1 MKLFGRY
8 IYRTKFGF
16 AQILQE
22 HAPDGSPVRVLKLGG
37 VFQSAAYTDERRF
50 EPVFE
55 YYRAFDTVFSSPRPV
70 ARGDESADGSSP
82 SDAARGDESIDSSS
96 PFGAA
101 RFGVDACA
109 IDAGK
114 PDGPAA
120 KSLPHGASLHT
131 AARPA
136 ASRKVLVLGGG
147 GFAWPKHVLAT
158 HPEVSLDVVEIDPAI
173 IRIARRHF
181 FLDEAIE
188 RFDPAHKRLR
198 LICDDGRAFLEN
210 AAESSQRSYGARPEA
225 MRYDAIVNDA
235 FSGAEP
241 VRSLATVEAAQAAKA
256 CLIPGG
262 LYAAN
267 VVSDFDRANVAFLRD
282 LTATLAKAFAHV
294 HIIPCPDEDFGGEDN
309 YLVIAT
315 DGTYDFEDAIPFD
328 EDFLGAPMRD

>member
-16 AQILQE
+16 ARILQE

-37 VFQSAAYTDERRF
+37 VFQSATYTDERRF

-55 YYRAFDTVFSSPRPV
+55 YYRAFDTVLGC
-70 ARGDESADGSSP
+70 AT
-82 SDAARGDESIDSSS
+82 
-96 PFGAA
+96 GAA
-101 RFGVDACA
+101 FEDDSLDGLPPCDASAPFADIAHFSAAAHSFGTTHSFD
-109 IDAGK
+109 
-114 PDGPAA
+114 
-120 KSLPHGASLHT
+120 T
-131 AARPA
+131 AARSLVAETPDA
-136 ASRKVLVLGGG
+136 PDCERKNLASSRRVLVLGGG

-158 HPEVSLDVVEIDPAI
+158 HPEARLDVVEIDPAI

-188 RFDPAHKRLR
+188 RFDPAHVRLR

-210 AAESSQRSYGARPEA
+210 AMEGSQRSYGVSPEET
-225 MRYDAIVNDA
+225 RYDAIVNDA

-241 VRSLATVEAAQAAKA
+241 VRSLSTVEAAQASKA
-256 CLIPGG
+256 CLAPGG

-267 VVSDFDRANVAFLRD
+267 VVSDFDRANIAFLRD
-282 LTATLAKAFAHV
+282 LAATLAEVFAHV

-315 DGTYDFEDAIPFD
+315 DSACDFEGAVPFD
-328 EDFLGAPMRD
+328 EDFLGTPRHD

>member
-37 VFQSAAYTDERRF
+37 VFQSATYTHERPF

-55 YYRAFDTVFSSPRPV
+55 YYRAFDTVLEHPV
-70 ARGDESADGSSP
+70 
-82 SDAARGDESIDSSS
+82 
-96 PFGAA
+96 GAA
-101 RFGVDACA
+101 LED
-109 IDAGK
+109 DS
-114 PDGPAA
+114 PDGFP
-120 KSLPHGASLHT
+120 PCGASASFADTAHSSDT
-131 AARPA
+131 AARPLA
-136 ASRKVLVLGGG
+136 AETSDAPDCKRTDFADSRRVLVLGGG

-173 IRIARRHF
+173 IRIARKHF

-188 RFDPAHKRLR
+188 KFDPVHARLR

-210 AAESSQRSYGARPEA
+210 AAESSQRSYGVRPEA

-328 EDFLGAPMRD
+328 EDFLGTPMRD

>member
-16 AQILQE
+16 ARILQE

-37 VFQSAAYTDERRF
+37 VFQSATYTDERRF

-55 YYRAFDTVFSSPRPV
+55 YYRAFDTVLGRPAGV
-70 ARGDESADGSSP
+70 ALEDDSLDGLPPCDASAPFADIAHFSADAHS
-82 SDAARGDESIDSSS
+82 
-96 PFGAA
+96 FGTTHS
-101 RFGVDACA
+101 FD
-109 IDAGK
+109 
-114 PDGPAA
+114 
-120 KSLPHGASLHT
+120 T
-131 AARPA
+131 AARSLVAETPDA
-136 ASRKVLVLGGG
+136 PNCERKNLASSRRVLVLGGG

-158 HPEVSLDVVEIDPAI
+158 HPEARLDVVEIDPAI

-188 RFDPAHKRLR
+188 RFDPAHVRLR

-210 AAESSQRSYGARPEA
+210 AMEGSQRSYGVSPEET
-225 MRYDAIVNDA
+225 RYDAIVNDA

-241 VRSLATVEAAQAAKA
+241 VRSLSTVEAAQASKA
-256 CLIPGG
+256 CLAPGG

-282 LTATLAKAFAHV
+282 LTATLAEAFAHV

-315 DGTYDFEDAIPFD
+315 DGVYDFEGAIPFD
-328 EDFLGAPMRD
+328 EDFLGTPMRD

>member
-55 YYRAFDTVFSSPRPV
+55 YYRAFDTVLEHPV
-70 ARGDESADGSSP
+70 
-82 SDAARGDESIDSSS
+82 
-96 PFGAA
+96 GAA
-101 RFGVDACA
+101 LED
-109 IDAGK
+109 DS
-114 PDGPAA
+114 PDGFP
-120 KSLPHGASLHT
+120 PCGASASFAGAERSAT
-131 AARPA
+131 AARPLA
-136 ASRKVLVLGGG
+136 AETSDAPDCKQTDFADSRRVLVLGGG

-173 IRIARRHF
+173 IRIARKHF

-188 RFDPAHKRLR
+188 KFDPVHARLR

-210 AAESSQRSYGARPEA
+210 AAESSQRSYGVRPEA

-282 LTATLAKAFAHV
+282 LTATLAEAFAHV
-294 HIIPCPDEDFGGEDN
+294 HVIPCPDEDFGGEDN

-315 DGTYDFEDAIPFD
+315 DGAYDFEDAIPFD
-328 EDFLGAPMRD
+328 EDFLGTPMRD

>member
-55 YYRAFDTVFSSPRPV
+55 YYRAFDTVLEHPV
-70 ARGDESADGSSP
+70 
-82 SDAARGDESIDSSS
+82 
-96 PFGAA
+96 GAA
-101 RFGVDACA
+101 LED
-109 IDAGK
+109 DS
-114 PDGPAA
+114 PDGFP
-120 KSLPHGASLHT
+120 PCGASASFADTAHFSDTAHSSAT
-131 AARPA
+131 AARSLAVETPDA
-136 ASRKVLVLGGG
+136 PDCKRTDFADSHRVLVLGGG

-158 HPEVSLDVVEIDPAI
+158 HPEVSLDVVEIDSAI

-210 AAESSQRSYGARPEA
+210 AAESSQRSYGARPGA

>member
-50 EPVFE
+50 ESVFE
-55 YYRAFDTVFSSPRPV
+55 YYRAFDTVLEHPV
-70 ARGDESADGSSP
+70 
-82 SDAARGDESIDSSS
+82 
-96 PFGAA
+96 GAA
-101 RFGVDACA
+101 LED
-109 IDAGK
+109 DS
-114 PDGPAA
+114 PDGFP
-120 KSLPHGASLHT
+120 PCGASASFAGAAHSSDTAHSSAT
-131 AARPA
+131 AARSLAVETPDA
-136 ASRKVLVLGGG
+136 PGHKRTDFTGSRRVLVLGGG

-158 HPEVSLDVVEIDPAI
+158 HPEVSLDVVEIDSAI

-315 DGTYDFEDAIPFD
+315 DGTYDFQDAIPFD

>member
-55 YYRAFDTVFSSPRPV
+55 YYRAFDTVLEHPV
-70 ARGDESADGSSP
+70 
-82 SDAARGDESIDSSS
+82 
-96 PFGAA
+96 GAA
-101 RFGVDACA
+101 LED
-109 IDAGK
+109 DS
-114 PDGPAA
+114 PDGFP
-120 KSLPHGASLHT
+120 PCGASASFAGAERSAT
-131 AARPA
+131 AARPLA
-136 ASRKVLVLGGG
+136 AETSDAPDCKRTDFADSRRVLVLGGG

-173 IRIARRHF
+173 IRIARKHF

-188 RFDPAHKRLR
+188 KFDPVHARLR

-210 AAESSQRSYGARPEA
+210 AAESSQRSYGVRPEA

-282 LTATLAKAFAHV
+282 LTATFAEAFAHV

-315 DGTYDFEDAIPFD
+315 DGAYDFEDAIPFD
-328 EDFLGAPMRD
+328 EDFLGTPMRD